1 MNSTLG
7 SLLNNP
13 TISRVRRNHGLE
25 HATIHVLAEKN
36 PKRSIAGHSDVGGF
50 WLLGEVT
57 AGEVKDASS
66 EALHRLQGGESS
78 LAIHPNCGTNLV
90 TSSMAAGV
98 AGALAMSG
106 TRSGRDRLERLPLAG
121 LLAMAALLMARPLGT
136 RVQQRITTSGEPG
149 ELEIVDISE
158 TQRAGLK
165 AFRVTTRG

>member
-1 MNSTLG
+1 M
-7 SLLNNP
+7 
-13 TISRVRRNHGLE
+13 RRNHGLE
-25 HATIHVLAEKN
+25 HATIHVLAERDSR
-36 PKRSIAGHSDVGGF
+36 RSIAGHSDASGF

-57 AGEVKDASS
+57 AQEVEEASA
-66 EALHRLQGGESS
+66 EALQRLRAGEGS

-121 LLAMAALLMARPLGT
+121 LFAMAALLMARPLGT
-136 RVQQRITTSGEPG
+136 RVQQRITTSGDPEG
-149 ELEIVDISE
+149 LEIVDIRE
-158 TQRAGLK
+158 TQRANLK